1 MSPITWSERLKNM
14 DSAALVGLRMTEIAG
29 IRHECLN
36 FKNNTIL
43 IDSTLQYDKE
53 KKLFFLSPTKTKRTR
68 IVNVPVE
75 LMKELKE
82 YAKEP
87 KKLQLA
93 SGDTWAPMTDNEGQP
108 INLLFTK
115 NNSFSSHPDSMSGWW
130 QEIIERHD
138 LPKITFHGLR
148 HTYTSFTI
156 SKNVNFKII
165 QEQLGHVNIQ

>member
-1 MSPITWSERLKNM
+1 M

-115 NNSFSSHPDSMSGWW
+115 NNGFPSHPDSMSG
-130 QEIIERHD
+130 
-138 LPKITFHGLR
+138 
-148 HTYTSFTI
+148 
-156 SKNVNFKII
+156 
-165 QEQLGHVNIQ
+165 